1 MIPTGSAPEA
11 AILAL
16 LSPAKKLDF
25 DRPLPTAAHTR
36 PAFVEDTRALLA
48 VARGQSVADLQRLMD
63 LSDDLATLTHG
74 RFQTL
79 DPEPP
84 AEEARPALL
93 AFAGDVYVGLD
104 AASLGEADL
113 AWAQDHL
120 RVLSGLYGLLR
131 PLDLI
136 QPYRLEMGT
145 ALPNPRGKDLY
156 AFWKARLAPAVD
168 AAVAGHPDPTV
179 VNLASDEYFSAVD
192 RRALKARVV
201 TPVFQDIKDGK
212 ARAVFLFVKRARGRM
227 ARWIVD
233 HRVERAEDLKR
244 FDLDGYR
251 FVAEASD
258 TDRWVFRRP
267 QPPPVGR

>member
-1 MIPTGSAPEA
+1 MIPTDPALEA

-25 DRPLPTAAHTR
+25 ERPVPTDTFTR
-36 PAFVEDTRALLA
+36 PALIDDVRELLA
-48 VARGQSVADLQRLMD
+48 VARRQSAADLKRLMD
-63 LSDDLATLTHG
+63 ISDDLATLNHA
-74 RFQTL
+74 RFQVL
-79 DPEPP
+79 DPEPAAP
-84 AEEARPALL
+84 DARQALL

-104 AASLGEADL
+104 ACSLSPDDL
-113 AWAQDHL
+113 SWAQDHL
-120 RVLSGLYGLLR
+120 AVLSGLYGYLR

-145 ALPNPRGKDLY
+145 RLANPRGKDLY
-156 AFWKARLAPAVD
+156 AFWKQRLADRVN
-168 AAVAGHPDPTV
+168 AAVAGHADPTV

-192 RRALKARVV
+192 TKRLTSRVV

-227 ARWIVD
+227 ARWIVE
-233 HRVERAEDLKR
+233 HRIERAEDLKG
-244 FDLDGYR
+244 FEEDGYR
-251 FVAEASD
+251 FVEDVSD
-258 TDRWVFRRP
+258 AARWVFRRP